1 MVYKNIKL
9 YKEIDKYVFYCYS
22 FSYESGSI
30 KTFIWKG
37 FFDGE
42 ETPHYLSLDKDDCW
56 VMSLGRMAFFKNKEN
71 AIRAFRKISNKKIF
85 LQTDHSMKIISKI
98 YHEISQI

>member
-1 MVYKNIKL
+1 
-9 YKEIDKYVFYCYS
+9 
-22 FSYESGSI
+22 
-30 KTFIWKG
+30 
-37 FFDGE
+37 
-42 ETPHYLSLDKDDCW
+42 
-56 VMSLGRMAFFKNKEN
+56 MSLGRMAFFKNKEN